1 MNQANETQQV
11 ATLVLACAFT
21 LGVRVIKN
29 SSLRPHG
36 GENGSVNVQERI
48 SSELDM
54 LPSKLR
60 RNQTASSKVGR

>member
-11 ATLVLACAFT
+11 ATLVFACAFT

-29 SSLRPHG
+29 SSLCPHG

-48 SSELDM
+48 SSEIRYVTL
-54 LPSKLR
+54 
-60 RNQTASSKVGR
+60 QTKT